1 MNTAPINITPKAAQ
15 RLKDIVTKG
24 DKGVIGVRV
33 TVEQKGCTGY
43 AYKFDYITEPHANDI
58 KIEADTGV
66 TLYVEPKASIILF
79 GSTMDYITEQLSSR
93 FEFTNPNEKGRCGCG
108 ESFHV

>member
-1 MNTAPINITPKAAQ
+1 MNTAPIQVTPKAAQ
-15 RLKDIVTKG
+15 RLKDIISKG
-24 DKGVIGVRV
+24 DKDVIGVRV

-43 AYKFDYITEPHANDI
+43 AYKIDYIKETQPSDI
-58 KIEADTGV
+58 KLEPIDGV
-66 TLYVEPKASIILF
+66 TLYVDPKASIILF
-79 GSTMDYITEQLSSR
+79 GSTMDYVTEQLSSR